1 MALGS
6 ATVASR
12 RPAARRLLVVPAA
25 VLDAAP
31 DGAPAPL
38 NDDGPTPSP
47 LAVLDA
53 EPVDTFV
60 DVAFSDGASFRFH
73 ALWLRDAC
81 ADANHVVADAG
92 ERILSMLPVNTGCD
106 EKLRAATCD
115 VDDAGGLVV
124 TWDNHET
131 PSTFSARSLRAYA
144 DVVAAPVAKR
154 PAEGILAPEDENEHP
169 AAWLEPFTG
178 YPDAPGQPPSRI
190 DYFKNEDGVS
200 FPRYDHDAVL
210 ADPATKLAAMRD
222 LMRAGAII
230 VDDVPENEKDST
242 TLHAFVDDVL
252 GGMQKD
258 PCRDERNW
266 KIVKKRGASSIS
278 YDPEKRL
285 NNHTD
290 QSVPPWGGVP
300 ALVLIMHY
308 QKGSGCNTLVD
319 GFAVAEALRA
329 EDPDA
334 FEMLA
339 TYGSNQTRDFVSS
352 RKDTTQALDASL
364 CVHKREPII
373 QLDDAGAVRRIQYN
387 EVFRTPLELPFD
399 VFPRWYAAY
408 TKWVTMIHDPKYEV
422 EVDMRAGKMLVFH
435 NWRTLHGR
443 AGGRASADRTLIGGT
458 VTREAFFSRAAELL
472 EETEGVDVRVM
483 GTNVK
488 H

>member
-1 MALGS
+1 M
-6 ATVASR
+6 
-12 RPAARRLLVVPAA
+12 
-25 VLDAAP
+25 
-31 DGAPAPL
+31 
-38 NDDGPTPSP
+38 
-47 LAVLDA
+47 
-53 EPVDTFV
+53 
-60 DVAFSDGASFRFH
+60 
-73 ALWLRDAC
+73 
-81 ADANHVVADAG
+81 
-92 ERILSMLPVNTGCD
+92 
-106 EKLRAATCD
+106 
-115 VDDAGGLVV
+115 
-124 TWDNHET
+124 
-131 PSTFSARSLRAYA
+131 
-144 DVVAAPVAKR
+144 
-154 PAEGILAPEDENEHP
+154 
-169 AAWLEPFTG
+169 
-178 YPDAPGQPPSRI
+178 
-190 DYFKNEDGVS
+190 S
-200 FPRYDHDAVL
+200 FPRYNHDAVL

-472 EETEGVDVRVM
+472 EVVGGQRQVERRGRPRLGARV
-483 GTNVK
+483 GEPQRHDAAGLLRAEREPRHPAHAAAEPAPRRFVPLGLQRSRQQLDQGSRRRRPVAPDDRGHQRRGHVAAQARARDDGERFPRRQAQRQPRRT
-488 H
+488 